1 MITVRHYDEFKAVLA
16 LMASDNISTHVILL
30 ATQRSLDTGKT
41 HLLRDAF
48 PHGGKN
54 AWFVGMLSLHAV
66 EEFIRS
72 NSHKDNLIIDS
83 LHTLRH
89 GFHKLFKLE
98 SPPRLICIAIPGS
111 MDLNH
116 PTFNDVLMVEFDPS
130 NQERY
135 EYALK
140 QMNIDPEIVQYLRD
154 NMDFN
159 KHSLVLRTAQHLQQL
174 KERREHWRL
183 LQGQ

>member
-1 MITVRHYDEFKAVLA
+1 MTTIRHYDEFKALLA
-16 LMASDNISTHVILL
+16 LMASDKISTHVILL
-30 ATQRSLDTGKT
+30 ATQRSLDMGKT

-48 PHGGKN
+48 PHGCKN
-54 AWFVGMLSLHAV
+54 AWFVGILSLHAV

-72 NSHKDNLIIDS
+72 NSNKDNLIIDG

-116 PTFNDVLMVEFDPS
+116 PTFKDVLMVEFDPS
-130 NQERY
+130 NRECY
-135 EYALK
+135 EYAFK
-140 QMNIDPEIVQYLRD
+140 QMNIDPEIIQYLRD

-159 KHSLVLRTAQHLQQL
+159 KHLPVLRTAQHLQDL
-174 KERREHWRL
+174 KERGEHWRP